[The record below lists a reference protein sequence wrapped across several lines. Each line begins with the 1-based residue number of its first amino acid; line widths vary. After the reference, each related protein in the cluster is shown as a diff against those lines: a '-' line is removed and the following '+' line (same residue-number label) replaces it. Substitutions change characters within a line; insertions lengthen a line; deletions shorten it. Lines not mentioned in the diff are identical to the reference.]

1 MLNRK
6 KGIED
11 LERLLNNELE
21 FLTPDML
28 LAFTS
33 EKGAD
38 IINERFI
45 KKGEDSD
52 LYRIGFIQK
61 KLLKNDWIE
70 YSVEFNYGVS
80 KIGYVHRKSGK
91 FIVIDGSSH
100 GSLYSGIRDNIR
112 AYSDEIIEHEVKLN
126 NFEVLSTTR
135 IRENL
140 KTLIENYVYD
150 FSMQYQK
157 ELIDKLDDNDIN
169 CAKKE
174 FLENFVLNNSFGWT
188 DEEIKRRILVEIPTG
203 DSPYFNVSGVMNSD
217 LLFEYVLSPAVFELN
232 IAATLQSWAFDGGN
246 EWSVSRIAKWLYIKK
261 EQKALLEHYSN
272 QYNYQLYR
280 TIHKCL
286 KGGGK
291 TVRVTT
297 RASYEQKVENMTHYR
312 SEINEFGRY
321 PDVRMD
327 EVMKISFGKNVLFD
341 REAFDKEYGHLKSND

>member
-33 EKGAD
+33 EKGAN
-38 IINERFI
+38 IINEQLTG
-45 KKGEDSD
+45 KEEDSRM
-52 LYRIGFIQK
+52 YRIGFIQK

-70 YSVEFNYGVS
+70 YSVEFGYGVP
-80 KIGYVHRKSGK
+80 KIGYVHRESKK
-91 FIVIDGSSH
+91 FIVIDSTSQSSLYGSIYYNMSSH
-100 GSLYSGIRDNIR
+100 EL
-112 AYSDEIIEHEVKLN
+112 IEHEVKLN
-126 NFEVLSTTR
+126 SFEVLSTTR